1 MKLAALIVLLAVI
14 PIGGMSQP
22 LSREAAI
29 NASVARGGRA
39 ALAAADTASA
49 KAQLLGARA
58 LENPAFNATWSKS
71 APQLHFSLE
80 MPVPFPGGRRL
91 RINSAQ
97 ASVRAAGYRYQFERA
112 AARLDADTTYT
123 RALAA
128 AARARLSTR
137 NAFVA
142 DTLVQIAI
150 ARRNAGDASDLEV
163 ELARVN
169 AGQERNLAIADSLEL
184 LSVLADLATVT
195 AAPSGSISSLADSL
209 VLPDTSITT
218 SSGVPLQIAAG
229 DQSVVAAQRA
239 VGAERRSVFGSPA
252 LMAGFETHDPAGDE
266 KGILPTYGI
275 TLPIPFLNRNRAG
288 IAAANAEL
296 IRARAE
302 LAVTRVEYDATL
314 ARVKRQRSI
323 AYQRAI
329 LDRQLLA
336 SANRV
341 ASMSVRA
348 YREGA
353 FPLSNVFEAQ
363 RSARDVLRQYVD
375 DLADVWIADALLRVL
390 TLTVR

>member
-1 MKLAALIVLLAVI
+1 LVHSQALT
-14 PIGGMSQP
+14 
-22 LSREAAI
+22 REAAI
-29 NASVARGGRA
+29 GAAISRGGRA
-39 ALAAADTASA
+39 AVAAADTAA
-49 KAQLLGARA
+49 AAAQVLGARA
-58 LENPAFNATWSKS
+58 LENPAFNATYSKS
-71 APQLHFSLE
+71 APQLHFSVE
-80 MPVPFPGGRRL
+80 MPIPFPGL
-91 RINSAQ
+91 RSARIG
-97 ASVRAAGYRYQFERA
+97 AARAGLRAAEYRYQFERA

-137 NAFVA
+137 NALVA

-195 AAPSGSISSLADSL
+195 AVPSGSIASLADSL
-209 VLPDTSITT
+209 VLPDTSFSQAVGT
-218 SSGVPLQIAAG
+218 PLQIAAA
-229 DQSVVAAQRA
+229 DQSVIAAERA
-239 VGAERRSVFGSPA
+239 VSAEHRSVFGSPA
-252 LMAGFETHDPAGDE
+252 VMAGFETHDPSGDE
-266 KGILPTYGI
+266 TGILPTYGI
-275 TLPIPFLNRNRAG
+275 TIPIPFLNRNRAG
-288 IAAANAEL
+288 IATANAEL
-296 IRARAE
+296 VRARAE
-302 LAVTRVEYDATL
+302 LSVTQVEYNATL
-314 ARVKRQRSI
+314 ARVKRGRSI

-341 ASMSVRA
+341 AAMSVRA

-363 RSARDVLRQYVD
+363 RSARDILRQYVD

-390 TLTVR
+390 TLTAP